1 VRDARVVASVV
12 AGLALV
18 VVVGFLVVAN
28 YRSARTLR
36 ENLLSQRAQQA
47 QLRAAAVGL
56 LLAGAQERLANLA
69 DSREVAAFHENRD
82 LGMSMEYGLAL
93 SLVPI
98 HERLVALATRP
109 SHGAPPAFERV
120 VMFAEDGEVLSDSAD
135 GRAEPPVR
143 PGPGEVPLR
152 ISKDGR
158 QLVMIVRHPFKGNAA
173 GALVGWLRP
182 LPIQAALGPISGS
195 WGARLIDE
203 AGHAWLG
210 PDGDAGAAGWP
221 GLAPLDPDGQVVE
234 QQRPSGETVV
244 AARARIP
251 GQPLWLVQ
259 VDRAEALLGRL
270 SPTASATSL
279 SAAVL
284 LVLAV
289 AVLALFL
296 NVKALVL
303 QARLQESLRRER
315 EVEEKHQALEREV
328 AARQRLEQAQAQLAR
343 AVDQADEAIAVTDA
357 TGRLSYVNPAFE
369 RITLWPSSEILG
381 RRAVEAW
388 PPAFEGAAGQALRAA
403 VRQDQPW
410 KGELLARRRD
420 GAALV
425 LELVVSP
432 VHDAAGTTVSLVTVA
447 RDLSEER
454 RLVDQLRHA
463 QKLEAVGTLASGV
476 AHDFNNL
483 LAVIRGN
490 AVSVRQELGERHPS
504 REDVDEILRAAQRAA
519 DLTRQL
525 LTFGRQQA
533 MAPEVVDLDAT
544 IQDVEKMLRRLI
556 REDIELETSL
566 GPGRLRVR
574 IDPGQL
580 EQVLMNLVVNA
591 RDAIRGVGR
600 ITLSTAAVT
609 LGAEEAQRHA
619 GATPGDWAR
628 LRVED
633 DGDGMDQETMRHL
646 FEPFF
651 TTKEVGKGTG
661 LGLSVVYGIVRQ
673 SHGFI
678 EVESER
684 GKGAAFTIWLP
695 AAGGSP
701 LGEAAQPSE
710 PLAAGAGR
718 TGETVLVVEDEPQL
732 LRLLRARLAEEG
744 FEVLTAADGQAA
756 LEVAARHQGRIDVL
770 LTDVVMP
777 RLSGP
782 ELAERFVAA
791 RPGALVVFMSGH
803 ADEGADPR
811 GRIRRAA
818 AFVQKPEG
826 LDDVAGLLRRLLD
839 GALTVA

>member
-1 VRDARVVASVV
+1 VI

-18 VVVGFLVVAN
+18 LVVGFLVVAN
-28 YRSARTLR
+28 YRSAGTLR

-56 LLAGAQERLANLA
+56 LLASAQERLANLA

-82 LGMSMEYGLAL
+82 LGMSLEYGLAL

-109 SHGAPPAFERV
+109 RHGAPPAFERV
-120 VMFAEDGEVLSDSAD
+120 VMFSEAGEALADSAD
-135 GRAEPPVR
+135 GLPDPPR
-143 PGPGEVPLR
+143 SPDQGALPL
-152 ISKDGR
+152 SLTPDGR
-158 QLVMIVRHPFKGNAA
+158 RLVMVVRHAFKGKAA

-182 LPIQAALGPISGS
+182 LPIQAALGPTTGS
-195 WGARLIDE
+195 SGARLFDE
-203 AGHAWLG
+203 AGRAWLG
-210 PDGDAGAAGWP
+210 PDGDAAAPGWAEVALPDP
-221 GLAPLDPDGQVVE
+221 GGQVVE
-234 QQRPSGETVV
+234 QRSPSGETVV
-244 AARARIP
+244 VARARVP
-251 GQPLWLVQ
+251 GQALWLVQ

-270 SPTASATSL
+270 SPTASATTL

-289 AVLALFL
+289 AVVALVL

-303 QARLQESLRRER
+303 QARLEESLRRER

-357 TGRLSYVNPAFE
+357 LGRFSYVNPAFE
-369 RITLWPSSEILG
+369 RITLWPSADILG
-381 RRAVEAW
+381 RRAAEAS
-388 PPAFEGAAGQALRAA
+388 PTVFEGQAGQALRAA
-403 VRQDQPW
+403 MRQDQPW

-420 GAALV
+420 GAALM

-432 VHDAAGTTVSLVTVA
+432 VHDAAGATVSHVTVA
-447 RDLSEER
+447 RDVSEER

-490 AVSVRQELGERHPS
+490 AVSIRQELGERHAS
-504 REDVDEILRAAQRAA
+504 LEDVEEILRAAKRAA

-533 MAPEVVDLDAT
+533 VTPEVVDLGAA
-544 IQDVEKMLRRLI
+544 IQDVENMLRRLI
-556 REDIELETSL
+556 REDIELSAPRGQGKL
-566 GPGRLRVR
+566 HVR

-591 RDAIRGVGR
+591 RDAIPAGGR
-600 ITLSTAAVT
+600 ITLTATAVT
-609 LGAEEAQRHA
+609 LGAEEAQHHA
-619 GATPGDWAR
+619 GASPGDWVR
-628 LRVED
+628 LQVED
-633 DGDGMDQETMRHL
+633 DGEGMDQETMRHL

-651 TTKEVGKGTG
+651 TTKGIGKGTG
-661 LGLSVVYGIVRQ
+661 LGLSVIYGIVRQ
-673 SHGFI
+673 NRGFI
-678 EVESER
+678 EVESEP
-684 GKGAAFTIWLP
+684 GHGAAFDVWLP
-695 AAGGSP
+695 AASDVPTG
-701 LGEAAQPSE
+701 AAVP
-710 PLAAGAGR
+710 AAGRQAGDPVHR
-718 TGETVLVVEDEPQL
+718 GETVLVVEDDPQL
-732 LRLLRARLAEEG
+732 LRLLRTRLADEG
-744 FEVLTAADGQAA
+744 FTVLAAGDGEEA
-756 LEVAARHQGRIDVL
+756 LEVAGRHEGRIDLL

-777 RLSGP
+777 RLGGP
-782 ELAERFVAA
+782 DLAERFLAA
-791 RPGALVVFMSGH
+791 RPDALVVFMSGH
-803 ADEGADPR
+803 ADKGAEPR
-811 GRIRRAA
+811 GRLRRAA

-826 LDDVAGLLRRLLD
+826 LDDVAGLVRRLLD
-839 GALTVA
+839 EELPLA